1 MSLLLI
7 LKDVNITHV
16 KDLNFYIKLV
26 AVVNIKRYIY
36 IYIYEYYSGQRY
48 KLLYKVSSSG
58 VFRKVGHIHVINK

>member
-36 IYIYEYYSGQRY
+36 IYMNITRVKDINFYI
-48 KLLYKVSSSG
+48 KLVAVESSVKLDIFMS
-58 VFRKVGHIHVINK
+58 

>member
-36 IYIYEYYSGQRY
+36 IYKHYSGQRY